1 MFSSNRRCIDW
12 KDDDEAKLVPLA
24 KQKFQMFTKAKRC
37 LRVLPN
43 GCTANEWL
51 IIMCTKLLDL
61 PDNCLLH
68 ILENLTIMQCIYCK
82 LICKRFV
89 ILCDYSIR
97 CRNQLYFP
105 DFSKN
110 GDDCVDANEITN
122 RLLQILALYGYR
134 FKDIFVGFTFFQ
146 LKKELIDAIAVHC
159 TSLNK
164 LDVSFARA
172 ETNLVSIL
180 REAKSTLNALNIE
193 EVNWIQKEDYY
204 STLKELSALPKLK
217 ELNARRFYSYYPILP
232 NDTSFYLNSS
242 VINLNLSGNRWLS
255 KQQLH
260 FVLSNLM
267 QLKTLKLS
275 CLSNVVDSDIIKLI
289 STMKKLEILELNNI
303 SRLDLSLSELC
314 HLNGSLK
321 KLYLRDNSA
330 LNDITFFML
339 LEKCYSME
347 IMDVRFC
354 LLSSKALNFARKQHK
369 LVLILL
375 LVWLGSSNPDIFTP
389 LSKNFHIMTTT
400 GYTSKYSSYKKYITS
415 SEVSFASNQR
425 RSSYKSE
432 IADEYISSRGNS
444 SRQKEIITGS
454 DTHSLPVYIVTQDFN
469 PDVSNTD
476 ALPLEEGQ
484 IVEVLDSKNASSW
497 LVRTKARPPKIGWA
511 PGTLF
516 ETPTE
521 YYRHRRESR
530 ELTPTDVPM
539 TKKEEALLKR
549 NAVFQQLMKS
559 EEVYVS
565 ELHHLLETY
574 LHFLD
579 DQSPPLAV
587 RQLKE
592 QLSLNLREIYNFHA
606 NVLLK
611 GFQYYSDD
619 PGIVGQTFMRL
630 ERDFDHHIKYCH
642 DEPDT
647 EKLIEEPVVK
657 QYFESIRDRIETA
670 EKTLLDYLQLPIKRI
685 QEYQQFLKEMIRY
698 SLKADLPV
706 DSLQKALELMLWIP
720 KRAVDLN
727 FIQSISDLPTDASRL
742 GRLLRHDQ
750 FRVWEKT
757 KEGEGTLQYVFLFK
771 SKLVFTSKQESEDAD
786 EIPEFKFNYS
796 VRIDKYELKDD
807 PQDSSIIQLCP
818 LDPALPVYYLQ
829 ATETS
834 DTEVVKQAWVKDLNE
849 TKEALVSLAEEETET
864 MTEFADF
871 SDIKSEFSE
880 YSSVSRKSSLY
891 GDGVDDGPPR
901 KKHKTP
907 PSISRSTSVQSLC
920 SMNLESVTQTGSI
933 EMHGS
938 NMTRTQYGYRT
949 LHATTA
955 KMSLKVSGYPLPVI
969 TWFKDGVPLQE
980 DERHKFYSD
989 EDGFFAMTIEPVL
1002 MEDTGRYTCVA
1013 TNEYGQATTSAFFRV
1028 VTAEREPEKPR
1039 FVTVLQDLQ
1048 IHEGET
1054 AKFSCEVEGWPEPEI
1069 QFYLDGQAIHPSREY
1084 VMDYDG
1090 HLVHLNIRDVQ
1101 PDDAGVISLK
1111 ILNASGSDE
1120 CKATLTVIEQPD
1132 KRKVPPE
1139 FQQVLHDVVVKEDDE
1154 VKFKVVCSGDPTPE
1168 VVWYV
1173 NGTPLTNSDKVNI
1186 IAEDGIYILKISNI
1200 TQHFDGELLC
1210 RAINRIGEASC
1221 GCHVTVLKE
1230 DHAPIFEQ
1238 ELCNQVVCIG
1248 DLVKLQVMI
1257 SASPVATVSWMINEQ
1272 PIDEKSGNVRI
1283 SEKPQSGI
1291 YVLEIL
1297 NATTEQNGLIECL
1310 ARNRVGEAKS
1320 QATLSVEASDS
1331 PPMFK
1336 QELHDIREKLGQP
1349 VELQVIVDSRPI
1361 SVVHWSVNGREIT
1374 GDENCSLKSDLSN
1387 RHQLRIAHLTED
1399 LCGLWVCKAENS
1411 CGSATCQASVTAAD
1425 STSKTADS
1433 VPGVHFDSKLPPVIK
1448 RHVGEQFAVDVR
1460 VTGEQPVGFWSL
1472 NGKRLESSEFV
1483 RLTEQPGG
1491 LFRLE
1496 ILTLSEEFSGTLSFE
1511 AQGSSGQVVSM
1522 SSELIVLPAPSD
1534 VVVVSQLP
1542 PSITA
1547 EVGSKV
1553 LVELNLGSSE
1563 QQHQQA
1569 EITWLLNGQ
1578 PIAKSDEVQLHH
1590 DQDRICLQ
1598 IDNISENYAG
1608 VLTCLVKLGNAT
1620 ETLQTNLEVVR
1631 TNRPPAEISGLSDT
1645 EVEEGDTIE
1654 FKLNIENAKSFQAEW
1669 FLNGTKLLPSDN
1681 VLIETTLDGI
1691 CTLKFTKIHENQ
1703 SGELECRISTPSG
1716 CFFSRAQLTVKP
1728 AARKQQP
1735 EICTQMN
1742 PLSVYE
1748 GDTLETKV
1756 ALNGHPEPSV
1766 EWFLNGQRLSTND
1779 NVHIETGNGM
1789 SSLRV
1794 KRVGKEM
1801 AGELSCVAKN
1811 LYGEVTTRTTLTVNH
1826 QIPVEFEQ
1834 YLCDACC
1841 REGDTLKLKA
1851 ILYGEPSPDVS
1862 WYING
1867 KKLVESE
1874 NIQIY
1879 KEKHTYIV
1887 VIHDITCDYSGE
1899 VVCKAVNEFGEA
1911 SSSATLSVMRRG
1923 VPPDFLEWMN
1933 SISAAE
1939 GAEVVHRVRFSGDPK
1954 PTITWF
1960 INHQEIHNSDE
1971 FLITTEGDICTL
1983 TIKRFSARMVGEI
1996 ICKAEN
2002 DAGEVSC
2009 TAQMTLGT
2017 GRYLREEY
2025 SERSELEA
2033 VALSTGDIEGSEAGT
2048 DFAFSLPDEDM
2059 DEDGSRYESSMAP
2072 KFISKIK
2079 DTKVTIGKQAIFECI
2094 VPGSKGICVK
2104 WLKDGNEV
2112 ELLARIR
2119 VGSHKE
2125 ENVMVHRLIIDD
2137 VRREDAGY
2145 YTCVVMNEHGQETC
2159 VAKLEIAEGKG
2170 SAELLKPPQFISCLS
2185 NVNVKV
2191 GDKALF
2197 SCKVTGF
2204 PQPDLKW
2211 YKDGEVIET
2220 FDESTTVREE
2230 KGTYMLVIDAVEKKH
2245 EGEYIC
2251 EATNVAGQVK
2261 TCAELKIQ
2269 QYTVSETDGEESVAP
2284 HFTVPLYPQTVT
2296 EGSTADLSC
2305 FATGNPE
2312 PEIHWYKDE
2321 KEIHENDHFKFT
2333 STKEG
2338 GKRLIVDNVHI
2349 VDEAEYTCEA
2359 VNIAGKASTKTILK
2373 VQKYEESECDKE
2385 ETVLPKFTTD
2395 LQYQTVREGEQAVLT
2410 CVAKGV
2416 PSPEIYWFKNDER
2429 IQNDSHFEMRSD
2441 KDGTQTLI
2449 VCKAYL
2455 ADQAEYKCEARN
2467 VVGSSFTQ
2475 AALKVEKCETSTYEE
2490 EPVPPEFSTSLHYQ
2504 KVNEGEQAVLMCTAK
2519 GHPQPEI
2526 YWYKNDQQIQEDE
2539 HFQIRR
2545 ESDGRQKL
2553 IIVET
2558 VIDDQA
2564 KYTCEA
2570 VNTVGKSTTQTILE
2584 IQRYTVSEPSAG
2596 ETVAPIFTKELEY
2609 QKISEGQQAVLT
2621 CVAHGQPTPEI
2632 HWYKDDEEIN
2642 NSEHFEMKSEKDGT
2656 QKLIVSEVS
2665 TNDQAE
2671 YRCEAWNTV
2680 EYIVSEVESG
2690 EVVPPEFTIPLQYQN
2705 IYEGQQAVLECALKG
2720 HPKPEVRWFKGSEEI
2735 YNDEHFEMKS
2745 EADGTQKLILLKV
2758 SANDDAVYKCEAR
2771 NVAGESYTEASL
2783 QVERYTESDVKSEEL
2798 SAPEFTSALEYQK
2811 VYQGQQAMLKCV
2823 AKGQP
2828 TPEIHWYK
2836 DNEEIHKSEQFEMH
2850 TEEDGTQILILSKVS
2865 IDDEAE
2871 YRCEACNIAG
2881 SSYTQAT
2888 LKVEKYTESEVE
2900 KEEAIP
2906 PEITT
2911 GLEYQKVYEG
2921 QQVILSCVAKSHP
2934 SPEVHWFKDGEEIQS
2949 DEHFQMRSEDD
2960 GTYKLIIS
2968 NAVVDDQAEYKCETW
2983 NIAGKASTKTVLEV
2997 KRYHEFETESLEDV
3011 PPTFTTTLEHQQVYE
3026 GEQVVF
3032 QCVATGQP
3040 APKISWY
3047 KDGEEIFNNE
3057 HFLMKSEENGTQTLI
3072 LLKSSVDDQAE
3083 YTCEAWNAAGKSTT
3097 QTTLEVKRYAVSEVE
3112 QGVVPPE
3119 FTTTLEHQSVYE
3131 GQQALFTCVAKGYPA
3146 PEIHWFKDGVEI
3158 ESDDHFQMKSGEDGT
3173 QILIVTKT
3181 CVDDQAEYRCEAWN
3195 MGGKSTTQTTLK
3207 VEKHLISEVEEPSL
3221 VAPEFI
3227 TNLQYQ
3233 KVDEGQQAILTCVAK
3248 GYPSPEIHWYKDGEE
3263 IKNDEHFKM
3272 KSEADGTQMLI
3283 LSKPVIEDQAV
3294 YRCEAWNI
3302 VGKTST
3308 QTTLDIERSMVL
3320 EVEEE
3325 KVEAPQ
3331 FISSLRYDAIREGEQ
3346 AVLTCVTK
3354 GSPVPEVRWYKDE
3367 QEITNDS
3374 HFQIRSEMDGTQ
3386 KLIIIRTVK
3395 DDQAEYKCEA
3405 INVAGRSSTKS
3416 IFKIQEVEFSES
3428 EEESAILP
3436 QFTVPL
3442 EYQKVH
3448 VGEQAVLTCVA
3459 KGQPT
3464 PEIHWFKD
3472 EVEIFNNEHFEM
3484 KSQEDGTQKLIL
3496 THVSIEDQ
3504 ANYTCEALN
3513 VAGRSSTS
3521 AILEI
3526 EKWNSNEAEYEHR
3539 ESFERE
3545 LDSENLEESQQISVD
3560 TALVFDKEQL
3570 YDTTADGVDV
3580 FSTEANEARLTEK
3593 IALDEKTQI
3602 FEESQH
3608 DFSNFLSES
3617 SSFER
3622 RTEVSKSDIIEDR
3635 SQKGFVPEFVTVLEI
3650 QKAAEGATASFSC
3663 KVVGEP
3669 TPIVRWFK
3677 DGNEILESEHFEISS
3692 RSDGTQTLIVKSVK
3706 PEDCAVYSCE
3716 AVNVCGKSSTKT
3728 TLEIQHAET
3737 SEIISEEVSPSFI
3750 KEIESVS
3757 TDEGKSIELECIVAG
3772 RPLPTVKW
3780 YKDGEEIT
3788 AEDNFITLE
3797 ALSSGLHRLHISN
3810 ASSLHDGEYRC
3821 IASNS
3826 SGAVWSNAV
3835 VEVRAAEAK
3844 PVASLGMVAPEFI
3857 EVLRLCEAS
3866 EHEVGTLQCK
3876 VTGFPAPEVRWFKDG
3891 VEITESEKYKMF
3903 KKADDVYVLQISDAI
3918 KEDEGEYR
3926 CEASNEK
3933 GFAWSEA
3940 PLSVKMAKEI
3950 EYDDS
3955 DEVAPDFAEPL
3966 KACVVNSGEDVV
3978 LQCKVTGVPYP
3989 DVMWYKKGVPV
4000 VCSEK
4005 ITIET
4010 CQDGIHKLIIHQADE
4025 SDVAEY
4031 RCEAKNDA
4039 GVVWSDATVCVLT
4052 SEYLEEEIEEEIA
4065 PSFVHELRETMVKE
4079 GEKIMLTCKVAGSP
4093 LPEVHWYKNGDIVKS
4108 SDEIEIVST
4117 KDGTEKLIIHHA
4129 KVEDQGNYRCE
4140 AVNLAGYVSSKAPV
4154 SVFAIEDEMQMETL
4168 QNLEFTQP
4176 LHHRISD
4183 DDVRSVI
4190 FECQVAS
4197 PSPATVYWYKDGVPI
4212 EMEEAHSIE
4221 SFPDGL
4227 QKLILKNVTSEMAGH
4242 YTCKVKVNQVEI
4254 KTDDDLKVSEAAGLL
4269 EFSHGLKNQSVKKGS
4284 TVVMKCQINLRNRK
4298 QLPTVRWYKSGKE
4311 ILADKRTEINSFP
4324 DGVCT
4329 LTITKTEEED
4339 EGNYTCIIS
4348 DGSSSVKTEATLT
4361 LSTSKNSK
4369 TLQSLLLLFVLYLIA
4384 LILVLEEKKLS
4395 ITKPLEDTVVPFGR
4409 DLTLE
4414 IEIQGQFESVK
4425 WYHGK
4430 KELRNSQRVK
4440 IEETDSVLS
4449 LFVKQADEESAG
4461 EYSVV
4466 IQMGQETVKSTA
4478 QVCVEPIPPL
4488 KITEGLTDLTVQLND
4503 ALQLSVKLTGL
4514 PEKVEWFKDG
4524 VKLKNSRTLRMESQ
4538 DDGLYTLIVQNSS
4551 IKDVGRY
4558 EFKATNKDGSVESDA
4573 LIKIKSESD
4582 DKPKDEDAALALVKG
4597 LTNQNVSDGEPFEL
4611 RAKFSRKPKE
4621 VKWYKSGKQ
4630 ILPSKRVKISSD
4642 GLEFILEITDA
4653 KEDDSGKY
4661 EIEAFDDKGSV
4672 NSSADVNVKGTVPLK
4687 INDGLKPVELF
4698 SGETIRL
4705 AVNMVG
4711 SPDSVDWF
4719 KDGKKL
4725 EESANCEFS
4734 AANGIYEMTI
4744 KNCSMNDKG
4753 SYEFQASNS
4762 KGDVSSKGIVK
4773 IKARDDEKPKDE
4785 DVALTLVK
4793 GLSDQQINFGDTLE
4807 LKIKLNRKP
4816 HRFIWYKNGKE
4827 IEPSPRVKVVEKE
4840 SEVGLIIT
4848 DATED
4853 DAGAYKIVAE
4863 LGSAA
4868 VDSSADVAVK
4878 KLLQPL
4884 KILKPLKDQKCTVGT
4899 KITFLVEISDKPQA
4913 IRWYKN
4919 GKQIAESKRVVMQSM
4934 TDKLHKLEIDSAEL
4948 DDEGIYSVE
4957 VENKSGMAKSEAVLN
4972 ILDDH
4977 SQKPSFKIL
4986 RDLENQQVTQ
4996 GETVLFSVEFSQVPK
5011 TVSWYKHMQ
5020 KISPDEKIKINFP
5033 KSTQCE
5039 LELHNASLEDISA
5052 YRVEAMD
5059 EYGNVVSS
5067 AAELHVQRSPDALE
5081 ILKDLE
5087 DIQIL
5092 PGETATFKIQVKGK
5106 PKFVKW
5112 YKNGRILSGNDKAV
5126 AKSLDNGNYILT
5138 IKDASEND
5146 QAEYK
5151 CVLEND
5157 FGSVASEGKLTVG
5170 KIQKLES
5177 DEIKDKGLLKL
5188 LRGLSDH
5195 SADVGS
5201 KVEFSVQLQG
5211 FPENISWFANGRLIE
5226 PCYCNTEMLPN
5237 GELLCKCCIPAVKM
5251 DDAGILKFQASNS
5264 SGTVNSE
5271 CTLKVNGYPPK
5282 FLRGLTDRTTAPK
5295 CRIVLEVEIDQ
5306 KPNSIK
5312 WYKDNA
5318 ILKSTSKM
5326 EMISVDNNTY
5336 QLILNDIDRADA
5348 GSYSV
5353 EVTNEFGSAKSTGKL
5368 SVSST
5373 AEKPLKP
5380 KITDGLKNVSI
5391 LEGENAAFSATIE
5404 GKPTTVKWY
5413 RNGIELK
5420 AGPNIEV
5427 KQLDDATYKLILI
5440 NCDKN
5445 KEGVIKIVASN
5456 DKGSDYSEAQLS
5468 IEIPVM
5474 KKVSD
5479 DGIGAKFVVPLEN
5492 IRGNEKESLKL
5503 TCKVKGQPFP
5513 EITWLKDGQ
5522 PLPADSRIVAETDV
5536 DGTCTLNISCVIP
5549 DDAGMYACVAQN
5561 HMGKDRTEC
5570 ELKVGGTGI
5579 FYVLSSLGC
5588 AAFDYLSFILNLDE
5602 AKLFAKHD
5610 VNVSVVDC
5618 LENRHVIG
5626 QHVRHTNHYSK
5637 SDLNIFA
5644 LNTVNEFCNT
5654 FYSYPNE
5661 NFLKDNNLDVRAS
5674 EELDSGMA
5682 PQFIKPLRSSSVVEG
5697 ENLILEARI
5706 IGNPLPSICWY
5717 VNDKEVVPNER
5728 VEGKIE
5734 CIANEVVFL
5743 LQIKNAR
5750 PEDAAN
5756 YKCEATNP
5764 YGTQCSEASVTV
5776 EIPKPADQVA
5786 PKFVI
5791 PLVDMRANEGKTL
5804 RAEVKVRGRP
5814 TPELTWFKNKVPLTP
5829 EEEGL
5834 HIDSLGEGRWLLT
5847 MNKVTAD
5854 ASGLYECVA
5863 TNKLGTDQCSGV
5875 FTIKPSKSNRK
5886 RDDNFYAPVFN
5897 VPLHDRRLPE
5907 KSVMVIECFVDANPK
5922 ATIHWYKGDQL
5933 LEEDA
5938 HVQMETYPDGKCRL
5952 RIQYFSE
5959 CDAGFY
5965 RCTAEN
5971 EIGSATT
5978 SAYLSVEVEREREV
5992 SKKTE
5997 FAPFFTKLLQDTKTS
6012 LDLPVCIDC
6021 TVKGVP
6027 FPEIRW
6033 YKDGMAITS
6042 RDVKTELFE
6051 DGRCCLTI
6059 DKVDESNL
6067 GAYRCVA
6074 SNVHGSSSCACML
6087 ISDTLKADKK
6097 VEQKAPWFSK
6107 TLTDTWV
6114 EKGSDLML
6122 NCKVDGDFPMEI
6134 KWYKDG
6140 KLLRPSDRMSMTFD
6154 DDGTVT
6160 LKILRCSYA
6169 DEGLYRCV
6177 AENSVGTANSMGVVS
6192 VPVAMEKQN
6201 FILPEGV
6208 APQVI
6213 VPLENERCTEGD
6225 RLELNC
6231 QFSGSDLQIRWFK
6244 DGLTISSDG
6253 HIKLE
6258 NAENGW
6264 SKLIIPSLM
6273 LKDEGSYRCVASN
6286 EFGSATTKGFARVEF
6301 VSMGELLRAKKPKTT
6316 LIDFTVPLRDLR
6328 LMDSHPLLLECIC
6341 SSGETPEIKW
6351 YKDGDLLQESD
6362 RVIIENLPD
6371 GKCTLKIHSCTPDDE
6386 GLYRCVAEDSSGS
6399 ANTKS
6404 RVIVKRTE
6412 VFKSSFIGEDLSH
6425 RRSIAG
6431 KAPHFIEPLTSQKLT
6446 QGSHLRLVCRVDGD
6460 PMPSI
6465 RWLKDGDRIY
6475 SGGRHQMNT
6484 SPDGL
6489 VELIITNA
6497 SPWDSGCYRCLAE
6510 NEHGSAR
6517 TISDVRVDRLSKKPA
6532 VDWEEE
6538 IKHGRA
6544 PGFIRP
6550 LTVKRV
6556 MEGDTITLE
6565 CLPFGNPFPEI
6576 RWLKDGVEVSPNERI
6591 DIQQGED
6598 GWQRLIIKDVCL
6610 NDDSFYRC
6618 VASNEYGTNSTK
6630 AQLIVDANSEKS
6642 KVNLLEEE
6650 PEPIKERLR
6659 FKQGLANL
6667 TIHTGSPA
6675 EFECFPVGSPYP
6687 TVQWLKDGVPLVPS
6701 DRILTWKDRWGFQR
6715 LAILNATIDDEGEY
6729 KCTITNDDG
6738 MISTEGTLSILS
6750 DKYER
6755 QIMDNADVASHGR
6768 EFADRP
6774 EIAAFLR
6781 HLKNKHV
6788 FSGFPVIFDCLV
6800 KGSQQ
6805 MEARWYHNGKLIEC
6819 NERVHAHY
6827 AGGGSYVL
6835 IIDSSISSDVGEY
6848 VVELSNQF
6856 GMISSSAVLD
6866 VTVPRLDHMSID
6878 HPMEPCYKYLA
6889 DVLPRRLH
6897 YSSIPTPPDRGPFI
6911 AEVSGHFLTL
6921 SWIPTKRT
6929 PPRYSQVTYIVEMRE
6944 LPYREW
6950 YVVDY
6955 NIPQPCCKVRNME
6968 HGKSYQFRIR
6978 AENLYG
6984 ISDPSPPSPP
6994 SQLMAPP
7001 KPALDKYNRPIPLL
7015 DPYAQ
7020 DAMNK
7025 TYGERYGIEQCEY
7038 VACAPWFSPQE
7049 TDRAFCPERG
7059 KLVLSMFAHGYPEP
7073 EVKWLF
7079 RGWEIQP
7086 DSLIGKYNIRRE
7098 GNDEYSLTIYAF
7110 SKEDV
7115 GQYQCK
7121 AVNDHG
7127 EAQQNVLVDLA
7138 IRPTFIQPLNSKV
7151 VQSCKPCRLDC
7162 RIDGTPIPEIKWYKD
7177 WKPLFETNR
7186 IKFVHEPPCMYSL
7199 IIETPLLRDS
7209 GVYACIA
7216 SNEAG
7221 EVSSTGTVAVEAEPF
7236 DY

>member
-1 MFSSNRRCIDW
+1 
-12 KDDDEAKLVPLA
+12 
-24 KQKFQMFTKAKRC
+24 
-37 LRVLPN
+37 
-43 GCTANEWL
+43 
-51 IIMCTKLLDL
+51 MCTKLLDL

-89 ILCDYSIR
+89 ILCEHSIR

-105 DFSKN
+105 DFNKN
-110 GDDCVDANEITN
+110 DDDCVDADEITN
-122 RLLQILALYGYR
+122 RLVQILALYGYR

-180 REAKSTLNALNIE
+180 REAKSTLNTLNIE

-260 FVLSNLM
+260 FVLSNLT

-275 CLSNVVDSDIIKLI
+275 CLSNVVDSDIIKQI

-330 LNDITFFML
+330 LNDITFYML

-369 LVLILL
+369 
-375 LVWLGSSNPDIFTP
+375 
-389 LSKNFHIMTTT
+389 
-400 GYTSKYSSYKKYITS
+400 
-415 SEVSFASNQR
+415 
-425 RSSYKSE
+425 
-432 IADEYISSRGNS
+432 
-444 SRQKEIITGS
+444 GS
-454 DTHSLPVYIVTQDFN
+454 DTHSLPVYIVTQDFK

-539 TKKEEALLKR
+539 TRKEEALLKR

-670 EKTLLDYLQLPIKRI
+670 DKTLLDYLQLPIKRI

-771 SKLVFTSKQESEDAD
+771 SKLVFTTKQESEDAD
-786 EIPEFKFNYS
+786 EIPEFKFNHS

-807 PQDSSIIQLCP
+807 PEDSSVIQLCP

-829 ATETS
+829 ATESS

-871 SDIKSEFSE
+871 FSDIKSEFSE

-901 KKHKTP
+901 KKYKTP

-989 EDGFFAMTIEPVL
+989 EDGYFAMTIEPVL

-1084 VMDYDG
+1084 IMDYDG

-1120 CKATLTVIEQPD
+1120 CQATLTVIEQPD

-1139 FQQVLHDVVVKEDDE
+1139 FQQILHDVVAKEDDE

-1210 RAINRIGEASC
+1210 RAMNRIGEASC

-1230 DHAPIFEQ
+1230 DHAPTFEQ

-1257 SASPVATVSWMINEQ
+1257 NASPAATVSWMINEQ
-1272 PIDEKSGNVRI
+1272 PVDEKSGNVRI
-1283 SEKPQSGI
+1283 TEKPQSGI

-1310 ARNRVGEAKS
+1310 ARNSVGEAKS
-1320 QATLSVEASDS
+1320 QATLSVETSDS
-1331 PPMFK
+1331 PPVFK
-1336 QELHDIREKLGQP
+1336 QELHDIRAKLGQP
-1349 VELQVIVDSRPI
+1349 VTVDSRPQ
-1361 SVVHWSVNGREIT
+1361 SVIQWSVNGREIT

-1387 RHQLRIAHLTED
+1387 RHQLIIAHLTGD

-1411 CGSATCQASVTAAD
+1411 CGSAACQASVTAAD

-1433 VPGVHFDSKLPPVIK
+1433 VPGVEFDSKLPPVIK

-1483 RLTEQPGG
+1483 KLTQQPGG

-1654 FKLNIENAKSFQAEW
+1654 FKLSVENAKSFQAEW
-1669 FLNGTKLLPSDN
+1669 LLNGTQLLPSEN
-1681 VLIETTLDGI
+1681 VFIETTLDGL
-1691 CTLKFTKIHENQ
+1691 CALKFIKIDESQ

-1728 AARKQQP
+1728 AARKRQP
-1735 EICTQMN
+1735 EICTQLN

-1756 ALNGHPEPSV
+1756 ALNGQPEPSV

-1779 NVHIETGNGM
+1779 NVQIQTENGM

-1801 AGELSCVAKN
+1801 AGELCCVAKN
-1811 LYGEVTTRTTLTVNH
+1811 LYGEVTARTTLTVNH

-1874 NIQIY
+1874 NVQIY
-1879 KEKHTYIV
+1879 KERHTYIV

-1899 VVCKAVNEFGEA
+1899 VLCRAVNEFGEA

-2009 TAQMTLGT
+2009 TAQMSLGT

-2059 DEDGSRYESSMAP
+2059 EEDGSRYESSMAP

-2137 VRREDAGY
+2137 VRTEDAGY
-2145 YTCVVMNEHGQETC
+2145 YTCVVMNEHGQEAC

-2197 SCKVTGF
+2197 SCKATGF
-2204 PQPDLKW
+2204 PMPDLKW
-2211 YKDGEVIET
+2211 YKDGEAIET
-2220 FDESTTVREE
+2220 FDESTSVTEE

-2269 QYTVSETDGEESVAP
+2269 QYTVSETNGEESVAP

-2321 KEIHENDHFKFT
+2321 NEIHENDHFKFT

-2338 GKRLIVDNVHI
+2338 GKRLIVDNVLI

-2359 VNIAGKASTKTILK
+2359 VNIAGKASTKTVLK

-2475 AALKVEKCETSTYEE
+2475 ATLKVEKCQTSTYAD
-2490 EPVPPEFSTSLHYQ
+2490 EPVPPEFSTALHYQ

-2519 GHPQPEI
+2519 GHPKPEI

-2558 VIDDQA
+2558 VVDDQA

-2570 VNTVGKSTTQTILE
+2570 INTVGKSTTETTLE
-2584 IQRYTVSEPSAG
+2584 IQKQNEG
-2596 ETVAPIFTKELEY
+2596 ETVAPMFTKELEY

-2621 CVAHGQPTPEI
+2621 CVAQGQPTPEI
-2632 HWYKDDEEIN
+2632 HWYKNDEEITN

-2656 QKLIVSEVS
+2656 QRLIVSEAS
-2665 TNDQAE
+2665 ANDQAE

-2690 EVVPPEFTIPLQYQN
+2690 EFVPPEFTIPLQYQN

-2720 HPKPEVRWFKGSEEI
+2720 HPKPEVHWFKGGEEI
-2735 YNDEHFEMKS
+2735 YNDEHFEMK
-2745 EADGTQKLILLKV
+2745 
-2758 SANDDAVYKCEAR
+2758 
-2771 NVAGESYTEASL
+2771 
-2783 QVERYTESDVKSEEL
+2783 RYTESEVKSEEL

-2811 VYQGQQAMLKCV
+2811 AYPGQQVMLKCV

-2828 TPEIHWYK
+2828 APEIHWYK

-2850 TEEDGTQILILSKVS
+2850 SEEDGTQILILSKVS
-2865 IDDEAE
+2865 IDDEAR
-2871 YRCEACNIAG
+2871 YRCEARNLAG

-2900 KEEAIP
+2900 NEEVIP

-2921 QQVILSCVAKSHP
+2921 QQVILSCVAKSQP

-2968 NAVVDDQAEYKCETW
+2968 NAVLDDQAEYKCETW
-2983 NIAGKASTKTVLEV
+2983 NIAGKASTQTILEV
-2997 KRYHEFETESLEDV
+2997 KRYQELKTESFEDA

-3026 GEQVVF
+3026 GEQAVF

-3072 LLKSSVDDQAE
+3072 LLKSSLDDQAE
-3083 YTCEAWNAAGKSTT
+3083 YTCEAWNSAGKSTT
-3097 QTTLEVKRYAVSEVE
+3097 QTTLEVKRYAVSEVD
-3112 QGVVPPE
+3112 QGVIPPE
-3119 FTTTLEHQSVYE
+3119 FTTMLEHQSVYE

-3158 ESDDHFQMKSGEDGT
+3158 ESDGHFQMKSGEDGT

-3195 MGGKSTTQTTLK
+3195 MGGKSTTQTTLQ
-3207 VEKHLISEVEEPSL
+3207 VEKHLTSEVEGQSL
-3221 VAPEFI
+3221 VAPEFT

-3233 KVDEGQQAILTCVAK
+3233 QVGEGQQAILTCVAK

-3283 LSKPVIEDQAV
+3283 LSKDVIEDQSE

-3302 VGKTST
+3302 AGKTST
-3308 QTTLDIERSMVL
+3308 QTTLDMERSMVL

-3325 KVEAPQ
+3325 KAEAPQ
-3331 FISSLRYDAIREGEQ
+3331 FISNLRYDTIKEGEQ
-3346 AVLTCVTK
+3346 AVLTCVLK

-3374 HFQIRSEMDGTQ
+3374 HFQISSAVDGTQ
-3386 KLIIIRTVK
+3386 KLIIIKTVK

-3405 INVAGRSSTKS
+3405 INIAGRSSTKS
-3416 IFKIQEVEFSES
+3416 IFKIQ
-3428 EEESAILP
+3428 
-3436 QFTVPL
+3436 
-3442 EYQKVH
+3442 
-3448 VGEQAVLTCVA
+3448 GEQAVLTCVA
-3459 KGQPT
+3459 KGQPA

-3484 KSQEDGTQKLIL
+3484 KSEEDGTQKLIL

-3504 ANYTCEALN
+3504 ANYSCEAIN
-3513 VAGRSSTS
+3513 VAGKSSTS
-3521 AILEI
+3521 VMLKI
-3526 EKWNSNEAEYEHR
+3526 EKSNSNEAEYEHK

-3545 LDSENLEESQQISVD
+3545 LDSENMKESQQHAVD
-3560 TALVFDKEQL
+3560 ITLFVDKDKEQL
-3570 YDTTADGVDV
+3570 YETTADKVDV

-3593 IALDEKTQI
+3593 LTLDEKTHI
-3602 FEESQH
+3602 LEEAQH

-3617 SSFER
+3617 SSFEE
-3622 RTEVSKSDIIEDR
+3622 RTELSKSDMVEDR
-3635 SQKGFVPEFVTVLEI
+3635 SRKGFAPEFVAVLEI

-3669 TPIVRWFK
+3669 KPVVRWFK
-3677 DGNEILESEHFEISS
+3677 DGNEILESEHFKISS
-3692 RSDGTQTLIVKSVK
+3692 CSDGTQMLIVKSVK
-3706 PEDCAVYSCE
+3706 LEDCAVYSCE

-3728 TLEIQHAET
+3728 TLEVQHAKT
-3737 SEIISEEVSPSFI
+3737 SEIISEEISPSFI
-3750 KEIESVS
+3750 KDIESVS
-3757 TDEGKSIELECIVAG
+3757 TDEGKSVELECIVAG
-3772 RPLPTVKW
+3772 TPLPTVKW

-3788 AEDNFITLE
+3788 AEHNFITLE
-3797 ALSSGLHRLHISN
+3797 ALPSGLHRLHILN

-3821 IASNS
+3821 IASH
-3826 SGAVWSNAV
+3826 AFACIL
-3835 VEVRAAEAK
+3835 AAQAK
-3844 PVASLGMVAPEFI
+3844 AVASLEMVAPEFI

-3891 VEITESEKYKMF
+3891 VEITESEKYKMI
-3903 KKADDVYVLQISDAI
+3903 KKADGVYVLQVSDAI
-3918 KEDEGEYR
+3918 REDEGEYR

-3989 DVMWYKKGVPV
+3989 EVMWYKKGVPV
-4000 VCSEK
+4000 VCNEK

-4052 SEYLEEEIEEEIA
+4052 SEYLEEEVEEEIA
-4065 PSFVHELRETMVKE
+4065 PSFVHELHETM
-4079 GEKIMLTCKVAGSP
+4079 VAGSP
-4093 LPEVHWYKNGDIVKS
+4093 LPEVHWYKNGDIMKP

-4140 AVNLAGYVSSKAPV
+4140 AVNLAGYISSKAPV

-4168 QNLEFTQP
+4168 QSLEFTQP

-4197 PSPATVYWYKDGVPI
+4197 PSPATVYWYKNGVPI

-4227 QKLILKNVTSEMAGH
+4227 QKLILTNVTSEMAGH

-4254 KTDDDLKVSEAAGLL
+4254 KTDDDLQVSEAAGLL

-4311 ILADKRTEINSFP
+4311 ILADKRTEINSSP

-4329 LTITKTEEED
+4329 LTIIKTEEED

-4348 DGSSSVKTEATLT
+4348 DGSLSVKTEATLT
-4361 LSTSKNSK
+4361 
-4369 TLQSLLLLFVLYLIA
+4369 VI
-4384 LILVLEEKKLS
+4384 VEEEKKLS

-4414 IEIQGQFESVK
+4414 IEIKGQFESVK
-4425 WYHGK
+4425 WYHGS

-4440 IEETDSVLS
+4440 IEEIDSVLS

-4461 EYSVV
+4461 EYSVIV
-4466 IQMGQETVKSTA
+4466 QMGQETVKSTA

-4488 KITEGLTDLTVQLND
+4488 KITEGLTDMTVQLND

-4524 VKLKNSRTLRMESQ
+4524 LKLKNSRTLRMESQ
-4538 DDGLYTLIVQNSS
+4538 DDGLYTLTVQNSS

-4558 EFKATNKDGSVESDA
+4558 EFKATNKDGFVESDA

-4582 DKPKDEDAALALVKG
+4582 DKPKDEDAAFTLVKG
-4597 LTNQNVSDGEPFEL
+4597 LTNQNVSDGEPIEL

-4672 NSSADVNVKGTVPLK
+4672 NNSSADVNVKGTVPLK
-4687 INDGLKPVELF
+4687 IYDGLKPVELF

-4705 AVNMVG
+4705 SVNMAG
-4711 SPDSVDWF
+4711 SPDSIDWF

-4725 EESANCEFS
+4725 EESTNCEFS

-4762 KGDVSSKGIVK
+4762 KGAVSSSGTVK
-4773 IKARDDEKPKDE
+4773 IKAREDEKPKDE

-4793 GLSDQQINFGDTLE
+4793 GLSDQQINLGDTLE
-4807 LKIKLNRKP
+4807 LKIQLNRKP
-4816 HRFIWYKNGKE
+4816 HRFTWYKNGKE
-4827 IEPSPRVKVVEKE
+4827 IEPSPRVKVVETE
-4840 SEVGLIIT
+4840 SEVGLLIA

-4853 DAGAYKIVAE
+4853 DAGAYKIVAQ
-4863 LGSAA
+4863 LGSAT
-4868 VDSSADVAVK
+4868 VDSTADVAVK
-4878 KLLQPL
+4878 KVLHPL

-4899 KITFLVEISDKPQA
+4899 KITFLVETSDKPQT

-4919 GKQIAESKRVVMQSM
+4919 GRQIAESKRVVIQSM
-4934 TDKLHKLEIDSAEL
+4934 TDKLHKLEIDSAKLE
-4948 DDEGIYSVE
+4948 DEGIYSVE
-4957 VENKSGMAKSEAVLN
+4957 VENESGLAKSEATLN
-4972 ILDDH
+4972 ILDDQ
-4977 SQKPSFKIL
+4977 SQKPSFEIL
-4986 RDLENQQVTQ
+4986 RDLENQEVTQ
-4996 GETVLFSVEFSQVPK
+4996 GEAVLFSVEFSQAPK
-5011 TVSWYKHMQ
+5011 TVSWYKNME

-5033 KSTQCE
+5033 NSNRCE
-5039 LELHNASLEDISA
+5039 LELHNASLEDIST
-5052 YRVEAMD
+5052 YRVEGMD
-5059 EYGNVVSS
+5059 EYGNLVSS

-5087 DIQIL
+5087 DMQIAL
-5092 PGETATFKIQVKGK
+5092 GETAVFKIQVKGK

-5138 IKDASEND
+5138 IKDASEDD
-5146 QAEYK
+5146 QAVYR
-5151 CVLEND
+5151 CVFEND

-5177 DEIKDKGLLKL
+5177 DAMKDKGLLKL
-5188 LRGLSDH
+5188 LRGLSDN

-5201 KVEFSVQLQG
+5201 EVEFSVQLQG
-5211 FPENISWFANGRLIE
+5211 FPEKISWLANGRLIE
-5226 PCYCNTEMLPN
+5226 PYYCNTEMLPN
-5237 GELLCKCCIPAVKM
+5237 GEILCKCCIPAVKM
-5251 DDAGILKFQASNS
+5251 DDAGILEFQASNS

-5271 CTLKVNGYPPK
+5271 CMLEVNGCPPK
-5282 FLRGLTDRTTAPK
+5282 FLRGLIDRTTAPK

-5312 WYKDNA
+5312 WYKDNN
-5318 ILKSTSKM
+5318 ILKSTSKV

-5368 SVSST
+5368 SVSSS
-5373 AEKPLKP
+5373 AKKPLKP
-5380 KITDGLKNVSI
+5380 EITDGLKNVSI

-5420 AGPNIEV
+5420 AGSNIEV

-5440 NCDKN
+5440 NCDKS
-5445 KEGVIKIVASN
+5445 KEGVIKVVACN
-5456 DKGSDYSEAQLS
+5456 DGGSDYSEAQLS

-5474 KKVSD
+5474 KRFSD
-5479 DGIGAKFVVPLEN
+5479 DGIGAKFVLPLEN
-5492 IRGNEKESLKL
+5492 IHGNENESVKL

-5522 PLPADSRIVAETDV
+5522 ALPADSRIVPETDK
-5536 DGTCTLNISCVIP
+5536 DGTCTLSISHVMP

-5570 ELKVGGTGI
+5570 EMKVGGTGI
-5579 FYVLSSLGC
+5579 FCVLSSLGC
-5588 AAFDYLSFILNLDE
+5588 AAFDYLSFLLNLD
-5602 AKLFAKHD
+5602 
-5610 VNVSVVDC
+5610 
-5618 LENRHVIG
+5618 
-5626 QHVRHTNHYSK
+5626 
-5637 SDLNIFA
+5637 
-5644 LNTVNEFCNT
+5644 
-5654 FYSYPNE
+5654 
-5661 NFLKDNNLDVRAS
+5661 DVRAS

-5682 PQFIKPLRSSSVVEG
+5682 PQFIKPLRSNSVVEG

-5717 VNDKEVVPNER
+5717 VNDKEVIPNER

-5804 RAEVKVRGRP
+5804 RAEIKVRGRP
-5814 TPELTWFKNKVPLTP
+5814 TPQLTWFKNKVPLTP
-5829 EEEGL
+5829 DDGVQ
-5834 HIDSLGEGRWLLT
+5834 IDSLGEGRWLLT
-5847 MNKVTAD
+5847 MNKVAAD

-5863 TNKLGTDQCSGV
+5863 TNKLGTDQCSAV
-5875 FTIKPSKSNRK
+5875 FTIKPSKRNRK
-5886 RDDNFYAPVFN
+5886 PDDNFYAPVFN

-5907 KSVMVIECFVDANPK
+5907 KSNMVIECFVDANPK
-5922 ATIHWYKGDQL
+5922 ATIRWYKGDQL

-5971 EIGSATT
+5971 EVGSAAT
-5978 SAYLSVEVEREREV
+5978 SAYLSVEVEREGEV

-5997 FAPFFTKLLQDTKTS
+5997 FAPFFTKLLQDTKTA
-6012 LDLPVCIDC
+6012 LDVPVCMDC
-6021 TVKGVP
+6021 IVKGVP

-6033 YKDGMAITS
+6033 YKDGMTIAS
-6042 RDVKTELFE
+6042 RNIKTELFE

-6059 DKVDESNL
+6059 DKVDQSNL

-6087 ISDTLKADKK
+6087 IGDTLKADKK
-6097 VEQKAPWFSK
+6097 VEQHAPWFSK

-6122 NCKVDGDFPMEI
+6122 KCKVDGDLPIEI
-6134 KWYKDG
+6134 KWWYKDG
-6140 KLLRPSDRMSMTFD
+6140 KLLRPSDRMAMTFDDD

-6160 LKILRCSYA
+6160 LKILRCGYA

-6177 AENSVGTANSMGVVS
+6177 AANSVGTANSMGVVS
-6192 VPVAMEKQN
+6192 VPVAIEKQN

-6231 QFSGSDLQIRWFK
+6231 QFSGSNLQIRWFK
-6244 DGLTISSDG
+6244 DGLTVSSDG
-6253 HIKLE
+6253 HVKVE
-6258 NAENGW
+6258 SAENGW

-6286 EFGSATTKGFARVEF
+6286 EFGSATTKGFTRVEF
-6301 VSMGELLRAKKPKTT
+6301 VSTSELLRAKKPKTA

-6341 SSGETPEIKW
+6341 SSSESPEIKW
-6351 YKDGDLLQESD
+6351 YKDGDLLQQSD
-6362 RVIIENLPD
+6362 RIIIENLPD
-6371 GKCTLKIHSCTPDDE
+6371 GKCRLKIHSCTPDDE
-6386 GLYRCVAEDSSGS
+6386 GLYRCVAEDSTGS

-6404 RVIVKRTE
+6404 RVIIKP
-6412 VFKSSFIGEDLSH
+6412 SFIGEDLSR

-6489 VELIITNA
+6489 VELIIANA

-6550 LTVKRV
+6550 LTVKRI
-6556 MEGDTITLE
+6556 MEGNTVTLE

-6591 DIQQGED
+6591 DVQQGED
-6598 GWQRLIIKDVCL
+6598 GWQRLIIKNVCL

-6642 KVNLLEEE
+6642 KINLFEEE

-6701 DRILTWKDRWGFQR
+6701 DRILIWKDRWGFQR
-6715 LAILNATIDDEGEY
+6715 LAVLNATVDDEGEY

-6738 MISTEGTLSILS
+6738 TISTEGTLSILS

-6755 QIMDNADVASHGR
+6755 QFMDNAGVTSHGR

-6805 MEARWYHNGKLIEC
+6805 MEARWYHNGKLIEN

-6835 IIDSSISSDVGEY
+6835 IIDSTISNDVGEY

-6878 HPMEPCYKYLA
+6878 QPKEPCYKYLA

-7025 TYGERYGIEQCEY
+7025 TYGERY
-7038 VACAPWFSPQE
+7038 ACAPWFSPQE

-7098 GNDEYSLTIYAF
+7098 GNDEYSFTIYAF

>member
-1 MFSSNRRCIDW
+1 
-12 KDDDEAKLVPLA
+12 
-24 KQKFQMFTKAKRC
+24 
-37 LRVLPN
+37 
-43 GCTANEWL
+43 
-51 IIMCTKLLDL
+51 MCTKLLDL

-89 ILCDYSIR
+89 ILCEHSIR

-105 DFSKN
+105 DFNKN
-110 GDDCVDANEITN
+110 DDDCVDADEITN
-122 RLLQILALYGYR
+122 RLVQILALYGYR

-180 REAKSTLNALNIE
+180 REAKSTLNTLNIE

-260 FVLSNLM
+260 FVLSNLT

-275 CLSNVVDSDIIKLI
+275 CLSNVVDSDIIKQI

-330 LNDITFFML
+330 LNDITFYML

-369 LVLILL
+369 
-375 LVWLGSSNPDIFTP
+375 
-389 LSKNFHIMTTT
+389 
-400 GYTSKYSSYKKYITS
+400 
-415 SEVSFASNQR
+415 
-425 RSSYKSE
+425 
-432 IADEYISSRGNS
+432 
-444 SRQKEIITGS
+444 GS
-454 DTHSLPVYIVTQDFN
+454 DTHSLPVYIVTQDFK

-539 TKKEEALLKR
+539 TRKEEALLKR

-670 EKTLLDYLQLPIKRI
+670 DKTLLDYLQLPIKRI

-771 SKLVFTSKQESEDAD
+771 SKLVFTTKQESEDAD
-786 EIPEFKFNYS
+786 EIPEFKFNHS

-807 PQDSSIIQLCP
+807 PEDSSVIQLCP

-829 ATETS
+829 ATESS

-871 SDIKSEFSE
+871 FSDIKSEFSE

-901 KKHKTP
+901 KKYKTP

-989 EDGFFAMTIEPVL
+989 EDGYFAMTIEPVL

-1084 VMDYDG
+1084 IMDYDG

-1120 CKATLTVIEQPD
+1120 CQATLTVIEQPD

-1139 FQQVLHDVVVKEDDE
+1139 FQQILHDVVAKEDDE

-1210 RAINRIGEASC
+1210 RAMNRIGEASC

-1230 DHAPIFEQ
+1230 DHAPTFEQ

-1257 SASPVATVSWMINEQ
+1257 NASPAATVSWMINEQ
-1272 PIDEKSGNVRI
+1272 PVDEKSGNVRI
-1283 SEKPQSGI
+1283 TEKPQSGI

-1310 ARNRVGEAKS
+1310 ARNSVGEAKS
-1320 QATLSVEASDS
+1320 QATLSVETSDS
-1331 PPMFK
+1331 PPVFK
-1336 QELHDIREKLGQP
+1336 QELHDIRAKLGQP
-1349 VELQVIVDSRPI
+1349 VELQASWCNIIPQSVIQ
-1361 SVVHWSVNGREIT
+1361 WSVNGREIT

-1387 RHQLRIAHLTED
+1387 RHQLIIAHLTGD

-1411 CGSATCQASVTAAD
+1411 CGSAACQASVTAAD

-1433 VPGVHFDSKLPPVIK
+1433 VPGVEFDSKLPPVIK

-1472 NGKRLESSEFV
+1472 NGKRLESTEFV
-1483 RLTEQPGG
+1483 KLTQQPGG

-1654 FKLNIENAKSFQAEW
+1654 FKLSVENAKSFQAEW
-1669 FLNGTKLLPSDN
+1669 LLNGTQLLPSEN
-1681 VLIETTLDGI
+1681 VFIETTLDGL
-1691 CTLKFTKIHENQ
+1691 CALKFIKIDESQ

-1728 AARKQQP
+1728 AARKRQP
-1735 EICTQMN
+1735 EICTQLN

-1756 ALNGHPEPSV
+1756 ALNGQPEPSV

-1779 NVHIETGNGM
+1779 NVQIQTENGM

-1801 AGELSCVAKN
+1801 AGELCCVAKN
-1811 LYGEVTTRTTLTVNH
+1811 LYGEVTARTTLTVNH

-1874 NIQIY
+1874 NVQIY
-1879 KEKHTYIV
+1879 KERHTYIV

-1899 VVCKAVNEFGEA
+1899 VLCRAVNEFGEA

-2009 TAQMTLGT
+2009 TAQMSLGT

-2059 DEDGSRYESSMAP
+2059 EEDGSRYESSMAP

-2137 VRREDAGY
+2137 VRTEDAGY
-2145 YTCVVMNEHGQETC
+2145 YTCVVMNEHGQEAC

-2197 SCKVTGF
+2197 SCKATGF
-2204 PQPDLKW
+2204 PMPDLKW
-2211 YKDGEVIET
+2211 YKDGEAIET
-2220 FDESTTVREE
+2220 FDESTSVTEE

-2269 QYTVSETDGEESVAP
+2269 QYTVSETNGEESVAP

-2321 KEIHENDHFKFT
+2321 NEIHENDHFKFT

-2338 GKRLIVDNVHI
+2338 GKRLIVDNVLI

-2359 VNIAGKASTKTILK
+2359 VNIAGKASTKTVLK

-2475 AALKVEKCETSTYEE
+2475 ATLKVEKCQTSTYAD
-2490 EPVPPEFSTSLHYQ
+2490 EPVPPEFSTALHYQ

-2519 GHPQPEI
+2519 GHPKPEI

-2558 VIDDQA
+2558 VVDDQA

-2570 VNTVGKSTTQTILE
+2570 INTVGKSTTETTLE
-2584 IQRYTVSEPSAG
+2584 IQKQNEG
-2596 ETVAPIFTKELEY
+2596 ETVAPMFTKELEY

-2621 CVAHGQPTPEI
+2621 CVAQGQPTPEI
-2632 HWYKDDEEIN
+2632 HWYKNDEEITN

-2656 QKLIVSEVS
+2656 QRLIVSEAS
-2665 TNDQAE
+2665 ANDQAE

-2690 EVVPPEFTIPLQYQN
+2690 EFVPPEFTIPLQYQN

-2720 HPKPEVRWFKGSEEI
+2720 HPKPEVHWFKGGEEI

-2771 NVAGESYTEASL
+2771 NIAGESYTEASL
-2783 QVERYTESDVKSEEL
+2783 QVERYTESEVKSEEL

-2811 VYQGQQAMLKCV
+2811 AYPGQQVMLKCV

-2828 TPEIHWYK
+2828 APEIHWYK

-2850 TEEDGTQILILSKVS
+2850 SEEDGTQILILSKVS
-2865 IDDEAE
+2865 IDDEAR
-2871 YRCEACNIAG
+2871 YRCEARNLAG

-2900 KEEAIP
+2900 NEEVIP

-2921 QQVILSCVAKSHP
+2921 QQVILSCVAKSQP

-2968 NAVVDDQAEYKCETW
+2968 NAVLDDQAEYKCETW
-2983 NIAGKASTKTVLEV
+2983 NIAGKASTQTILEV
-2997 KRYHEFETESLEDV
+2997 KRYQELKTESFEDA

-3026 GEQVVF
+3026 GEQAVF

-3072 LLKSSVDDQAE
+3072 LLKSSLDDQAE
-3083 YTCEAWNAAGKSTT
+3083 YTCEAWNSAGKSTT
-3097 QTTLEVKRYAVSEVE
+3097 QTTLEVKRYAVSEVD
-3112 QGVVPPE
+3112 QGVIPPE
-3119 FTTTLEHQSVYE
+3119 FTTMLEHQSVYE

-3158 ESDDHFQMKSGEDGT
+3158 ESDGHFQMKSGEDGT

-3195 MGGKSTTQTTLK
+3195 MGGKSTTQTTLQ
-3207 VEKHLISEVEEPSL
+3207 VEKHLTSEVEGQSL
-3221 VAPEFI
+3221 VAPEFT

-3233 KVDEGQQAILTCVAK
+3233 QVDEGQQAILTCVAK

-3283 LSKPVIEDQAV
+3283 LSKDVIEDQSE

-3302 VGKTST
+3302 AGKTST
-3308 QTTLDIERSMVL
+3308 QTTLDMERSMVL

-3325 KVEAPQ
+3325 KAEAPQ
-3331 FISSLRYDAIREGEQ
+3331 FISNLRYDTIKEGEQ
-3346 AVLTCVTK
+3346 AVLTCVLK

-3374 HFQIRSEMDGTQ
+3374 HFQISSAVDGTQ
-3386 KLIIIRTVK
+3386 KLIIIKTVK

-3405 INVAGRSSTKS
+3405 INIAGRSSTKS
-3416 IFKIQEVEFSES
+3416 IFKIQ
-3428 EEESAILP
+3428 
-3436 QFTVPL
+3436 
-3442 EYQKVH
+3442 
-3448 VGEQAVLTCVA
+3448 GEQAVLTCVA
-3459 KGQPT
+3459 KGQPA

-3484 KSQEDGTQKLIL
+3484 KSEEDGTQKLIL

-3504 ANYTCEALN
+3504 ANYSCEAIN
-3513 VAGRSSTS
+3513 VAGKSSTS
-3521 AILEI
+3521 VMLKI
-3526 EKWNSNEAEYEHR
+3526 EKSNSNEAEYEHK

-3545 LDSENLEESQQISVD
+3545 LDSENMKESQQHAVD
-3560 TALVFDKEQL
+3560 ITLFVDKDKEQL
-3570 YDTTADGVDV
+3570 YETTADKVDV
-3580 FSTEANEARLTEK
+3580 FSTEASEARLTEK
-3593 IALDEKTQI
+3593 LTLDEKTHI
-3602 FEESQH
+3602 LEEAQH

-3617 SSFER
+3617 SSFEE
-3622 RTEVSKSDIIEDR
+3622 RTELSKSDMVEDR
-3635 SQKGFVPEFVTVLEI
+3635 SRKGFAPEFVAVLEI

-3669 TPIVRWFK
+3669 KPVVRWFK
-3677 DGNEILESEHFEISS
+3677 DGNEILESEHFKISS
-3692 RSDGTQTLIVKSVK
+3692 CSDGTQMLIVKSVK
-3706 PEDCAVYSCE
+3706 LEDCAVYSCE

-3728 TLEIQHAET
+3728 TLEVQHAKT
-3737 SEIISEEVSPSFI
+3737 SEIISEEISPSFI
-3750 KEIESVS
+3750 KDIESVS
-3757 TDEGKSIELECIVAG
+3757 TDEGKSVELECIVAG
-3772 RPLPTVKW
+3772 TPLPTVKW

-3788 AEDNFITLE
+3788 AEHNFITLE
-3797 ALSSGLHRLHISN
+3797 ALPSGLHRLHILN

-3821 IASNS
+3821 IASH
-3826 SGAVWSNAV
+3826 AFACIL
-3835 VEVRAAEAK
+3835 AAQAK
-3844 PVASLGMVAPEFI
+3844 AVASLEMVAPEFI

-3891 VEITESEKYKMF
+3891 VEITESEKYKMI
-3903 KKADDVYVLQISDAI
+3903 KKADGVYVLQVSDAI
-3918 KEDEGEYR
+3918 REDEGEYR

-3989 DVMWYKKGVPV
+3989 EVMWYKKGVPV
-4000 VCSEK
+4000 VCNEK

-4052 SEYLEEEIEEEIA
+4052 SEYLEEEVEEEIA
-4065 PSFVHELRETMVKE
+4065 PSFVHELHETMVKE
-4079 GEKIMLTCKVAGSP
+4079 GEQIILTCKVAGSP
-4093 LPEVHWYKNGDIVKS
+4093 LPEVHWYKNGDIMKP

-4140 AVNLAGYVSSKAPV
+4140 AVNLAGYISSKAPV

-4168 QNLEFTQP
+4168 QSLEFTQP

-4227 QKLILKNVTSEMAGH
+4227 QKLILTNVTSEMAGH

-4254 KTDDDLKVSEAAGLL
+4254 KTDDDLQVSEAAGLL

-4311 ILADKRTEINSFP
+4311 ILADKRTEINSSP

-4329 LTITKTEEED
+4329 LTIIKTEEED

-4348 DGSSSVKTEATLT
+4348 DGSLSVKTEATLT
-4361 LSTSKNSK
+4361 
-4369 TLQSLLLLFVLYLIA
+4369 VI
-4384 LILVLEEKKLS
+4384 VEEEKKLS

-4414 IEIQGQFESVK
+4414 IEIKGQFESVK
-4425 WYHGK
+4425 WYHGS

-4440 IEETDSVLS
+4440 IEEIDSVLS

-4461 EYSVV
+4461 EYSVIV
-4466 IQMGQETVKSTA
+4466 QMGQETVKSTA

-4488 KITEGLTDLTVQLND
+4488 KITEGLTDMTVQLND

-4524 VKLKNSRTLRMESQ
+4524 LKLKNSRTLRMESQ
-4538 DDGLYTLIVQNSS
+4538 DDGLYTLTVQNSS

-4558 EFKATNKDGSVESDA
+4558 EFKATNKDGFVESDA

-4582 DKPKDEDAALALVKG
+4582 DKPKDEDAAFTLVKG
-4597 LTNQNVSDGEPFEL
+4597 LTNQNVSDGEPIEL

-4672 NSSADVNVKGTVPLK
+4672 NNSSADVNVKGTVPLK

-4705 AVNMVG
+4705 SVNMAG
-4711 SPDSVDWF
+4711 SPDSIDWF

-4725 EESANCEFS
+4725 EESTNCEFS

-4762 KGDVSSKGIVK
+4762 KGAVSSSGTVK
-4773 IKARDDEKPKDE
+4773 IKAREDEKPKDE

-4793 GLSDQQINFGDTLE
+4793 GLSDQQINLGDTLE
-4807 LKIKLNRKP
+4807 LKIQLNRKP
-4816 HRFIWYKNGKE
+4816 HRFTWYKNGKE
-4827 IEPSPRVKVVEKE
+4827 IEPSPRVKVVETE
-4840 SEVGLIIT
+4840 SEVGLLIA

-4853 DAGAYKIVAE
+4853 DAGAYKIVAQ
-4863 LGSAA
+4863 LGSAT
-4868 VDSSADVAVK
+4868 VDSTADVAVK
-4878 KLLQPL
+4878 KVLHPL

-4899 KITFLVEISDKPQA
+4899 KITFLVETSDKPQT

-4919 GKQIAESKRVVMQSM
+4919 GRQIAESKRVVIQSM
-4934 TDKLHKLEIDSAEL
+4934 TDKLHKLEIDSAKLE
-4948 DDEGIYSVE
+4948 DEGIYSVE
-4957 VENKSGMAKSEAVLN
+4957 VENESGLAKSEATLN
-4972 ILDDH
+4972 ILDDQ
-4977 SQKPSFKIL
+4977 SQKPSFEIL
-4986 RDLENQQVTQ
+4986 RDLENQEVTQ
-4996 GETVLFSVEFSQVPK
+4996 GEAVLFSVEFSQAPK
-5011 TVSWYKHMQ
+5011 TVSWYKNME

-5033 KSTQCE
+5033 NSNRCE
-5039 LELHNASLEDISA
+5039 LELHNASLEDIST
-5052 YRVEAMD
+5052 YRVEGMD
-5059 EYGNVVSS
+5059 EYGNLVSS

-5087 DIQIL
+5087 DMQIAL
-5092 PGETATFKIQVKGK
+5092 GETAVFKIQVKGK

-5138 IKDASEND
+5138 IKDASEDD
-5146 QAEYK
+5146 QAVYR
-5151 CVLEND
+5151 CVFEND

-5177 DEIKDKGLLKL
+5177 DAMKDKGLLKL
-5188 LRGLSDH
+5188 LRGLSDN

-5201 KVEFSVQLQG
+5201 EVEFSVQLQG
-5211 FPENISWFANGRLIE
+5211 FPEKISWLANGRLIE
-5226 PCYCNTEMLPN
+5226 PYYCNTEMLPN
-5237 GELLCKCCIPAVKM
+5237 GEILCKCCIPAVKM
-5251 DDAGILKFQASNS
+5251 DDAGILEFQASNS

-5271 CTLKVNGYPPK
+5271 CMLEVNGCPPK
-5282 FLRGLTDRTTAPK
+5282 FLRGLIDRTTAPK

-5312 WYKDNA
+5312 WYKDNN
-5318 ILKSTSKM
+5318 ILKSTSKV

-5368 SVSST
+5368 SVSSS
-5373 AEKPLKP
+5373 AKKPLKP
-5380 KITDGLKNVSI
+5380 EITDGLKNVSI

-5420 AGPNIEV
+5420 AGSNIEV

-5440 NCDKN
+5440 NCDKS
-5445 KEGVIKIVASN
+5445 KEGVIKVVACN
-5456 DKGSDYSEAQLS
+5456 DGGSDYSEAQLS

-5474 KKVSD
+5474 KRFSD
-5479 DGIGAKFVVPLEN
+5479 DGIGAKFVLPLEN
-5492 IRGNEKESLKL
+5492 IHGNENESVKL

-5522 PLPADSRIVAETDV
+5522 ALPADSRIVPETDK
-5536 DGTCTLNISCVIP
+5536 DGTCTLSISHVMP

-5570 ELKVGGTGI
+5570 EMKVGGTGI
-5579 FYVLSSLGC
+5579 FCVLSSLGC
-5588 AAFDYLSFILNLDE
+5588 AAFDYLSFLLNLD
-5602 AKLFAKHD
+5602 
-5610 VNVSVVDC
+5610 
-5618 LENRHVIG
+5618 
-5626 QHVRHTNHYSK
+5626 
-5637 SDLNIFA
+5637 
-5644 LNTVNEFCNT
+5644 
-5654 FYSYPNE
+5654 
-5661 NFLKDNNLDVRAS
+5661 DVRAS

-5682 PQFIKPLRSSSVVEG
+5682 PQFIKPLRSNSVVEG

-5717 VNDKEVVPNER
+5717 VNDKEVIPNER

-5804 RAEVKVRGRP
+5804 RAEIKVRGRP
-5814 TPELTWFKNKVPLTP
+5814 TPQLTWFKNKVPLTSDD
-5829 EEEGL
+5829 GVQ
-5834 HIDSLGEGRWLLT
+5834 IDSLGEGRWLLT
-5847 MNKVTAD
+5847 MNKVAAD

-5863 TNKLGTDQCSGV
+5863 TNKLGTDQCSAV
-5875 FTIKPSKSNRK
+5875 FTIKPSKRNRK
-5886 RDDNFYAPVFN
+5886 PDDNFYAPVFN

-5907 KSVMVIECFVDANPK
+5907 KSNMVIECFVDANPK
-5922 ATIHWYKGDQL
+5922 ATIRWYKGDQL

-5971 EIGSATT
+5971 EVGSAAT
-5978 SAYLSVEVEREREV
+5978 SAYLSVEVEREGEV

-5997 FAPFFTKLLQDTKTS
+5997 FAPFFTKLLQDTKTA
-6012 LDLPVCIDC
+6012 LDVPVCMDC
-6021 TVKGVP
+6021 IVKGVP

-6033 YKDGMAITS
+6033 YKDGMTIAS
-6042 RDVKTELFE
+6042 RNIKTELFE

-6059 DKVDESNL
+6059 DKVDQSNL

-6087 ISDTLKADKK
+6087 IGDTLKADKK
-6097 VEQKAPWFSK
+6097 VEQHAPWFSK

-6122 NCKVDGDFPMEI
+6122 KCKVDGDLPIEI
-6134 KWYKDG
+6134 KWWYKDG
-6140 KLLRPSDRMSMTFD
+6140 KLLRPSDRMAMTFDDD

-6160 LKILRCSYA
+6160 LKILRCGYA

-6177 AENSVGTANSMGVVS
+6177 AANSVGTANSMGVVS
-6192 VPVAMEKQN
+6192 VPGNCEFWLSSQPDLWCAVVAIEKQN

-6231 QFSGSDLQIRWFK
+6231 QFSGSNLQIRWFK
-6244 DGLTISSDG
+6244 DGLTVSSDG
-6253 HIKLE
+6253 HVKVE
-6258 NAENGW
+6258 SAENGW

-6286 EFGSATTKGFARVEF
+6286 EFGSATTKGFTRVEF
-6301 VSMGELLRAKKPKTT
+6301 VSTSELLRAKKPKTA

-6341 SSGETPEIKW
+6341 SSSESPEIKW
-6351 YKDGDLLQESD
+6351 YKDGDLLQQSD
-6362 RVIIENLPD
+6362 RIIIENLPD
-6371 GKCTLKIHSCTPDDE
+6371 GKCRLKIHSCTPDDE
-6386 GLYRCVAEDSSGS
+6386 GLYRCVAEDSTGS

-6404 RVIVKRTE
+6404 RVIIKP
-6412 VFKSSFIGEDLSH
+6412 SFIGEDLSR

-6489 VELIITNA
+6489 VELIIANA

-6550 LTVKRV
+6550 LTVKRI
-6556 MEGDTITLE
+6556 MEGNTVTLE

-6591 DIQQGED
+6591 DVQQGED
-6598 GWQRLIIKDVCL
+6598 GWQRLIIKNVCL

-6642 KVNLLEEE
+6642 KINLFEEE

-6701 DRILTWKDRWGFQR
+6701 DRILIWKDRWGFQR
-6715 LAILNATIDDEGEY
+6715 LAVLNATVDDEGEY

-6738 MISTEGTLSILS
+6738 TISTEGTLSILS

-6755 QIMDNADVASHGR
+6755 QFMDNAGVTSHGR

-6805 MEARWYHNGKLIEC
+6805 MEARWYHNGKLIEN

-6835 IIDSSISSDVGEY
+6835 IIDSTISNDVGEY

-6878 HPMEPCYKYLA
+6878 QPKEPCYKYLA

-7025 TYGERYGIEQCEY
+7025 TYGERY
-7038 VACAPWFSPQE
+7038 ACAPWFSPQE

-7098 GNDEYSLTIYAF
+7098 GNDEYSFTIYAF